1 MMRLGL
7 RIFAFALF
15 LVSALPLWAAGPP
28 PGEITIEEFLQKL
41 STVPDVVS
49 RKDPFIQAPPP
60 FEIPKSLD
68 TGINMA
74 APVLERYPARDYG
87 VVATLLGDQYPR
99 ALLRLP
105 QAEKGKVLIV
115 KEKDRLGNRSGVIT
129 KITSDGVVVLQ
140 TQRSPLGFV
149 DKTEVVLR
157 VGVVPG
163 QGAGAGQGD
172 QGQPAG
178 DGGGHGQGQGQGV
191 PPGTVLKFNP

>member
-1 MMRLGL
+1 MVLL
-7 RIFAFALF
+7 LASITPAW
-15 LVSALPLWAAGPP
+15 SAEPPTGAEPPAGA
-28 PGEITIEEFLQKL
+28 ELTIEEFLQKL

-68 TGINMA
+68 AGINMA

-115 KEKDRLGNRSGVIT
+115 KEKDKLGNRSGVIT
-129 KITSDGVVVLQ
+129 KITREGIVVLQ
-140 TQRSPLGFV
+140 TQRSSLGFV
-149 DKTEVVLR
+149 DKTEVILS

-163 QGAGAGQGD
+163 QAGGGQGG
-172 QGQPAG
+172 QGAPGA
-178 DGGGHGQGQGQGV
+178 DGGGAPQGANQGGAQN
-191 PPGTVLKFNP
+191 FNP